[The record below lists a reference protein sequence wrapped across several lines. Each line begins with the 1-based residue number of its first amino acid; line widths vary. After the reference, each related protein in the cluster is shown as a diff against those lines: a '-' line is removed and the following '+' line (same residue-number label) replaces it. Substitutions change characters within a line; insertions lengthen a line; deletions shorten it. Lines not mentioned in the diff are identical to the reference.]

1 MVNACRYRGVKGGS
15 RTVILVSRPPLSVG
29 TYGSISITAYGTGYR
44 ARTLYRDYDGVTRRV
59 ERHGRTKGAA
69 ERALRLALRDRVHV
83 GAEAEITPDT
93 KIAGLAE
100 TWFAEIST
108 QDRSPGTLRA
118 YRDRLDRQII
128 PAFGNLRVRELTTG
142 VVDRHLRAVRDKH
155 GASLAK
161 LCRTVLSGM
170 AGLATRHDALEH
182 NPVRDA
188 GRISPGKPKR
198 VPRALSVTET
208 RELRA
213 WLSNDDKARER
224 DLPDLVDMLLATGLR
239 VGEALAVTWDAV
251 NLSAGTVEVR
261 GTVIRVKGR
270 GLMIKP
276 APKTRAG
283 FRTLLL
289 PSWAVEMLRLRPP
302 GRLDQTVFCSVL
314 GGPRDRDN
322 VIGDLRNALNAAGFE
337 WVTSHT
343 FRRTVATLMDQSG
356 LSARAAADQLGHSHP
371 SLTQDVYYGR
381 RIASTGAAEVLEVLG

>member
-1 MVNACRYRGVKGGS
+1 MIIEG
-15 RTVILVSRPPLSVG
+15 RPPPSVG
-29 TYGSISITAYGTGYR
+29 TYGSMSIAPHGTGYR

-59 ERHGRTKGAA
+59 ERHGQTKGAA
-69 ERALRLALRDRVHV
+69 ERALRLAMRDRMHV

-100 TWFAEIST
+100 TWFAEISA
-108 QDRSPGTLRA
+108 QDRSPGTLRG

-128 PAFGNLRVRELTTG
+128 PALGNLRVRELTTG
-142 VVDRHLRAVRDKH
+142 IVDRHLRAVRGKH
-155 GASLAK
+155 GAALAK

-188 GRISPGKPKR
+188 GRLSPGTPKR
-198 VPRALSVTET
+198 VPRALSVAEI
-208 RELRA
+208 RKLRA
-213 WLSNDDKARER
+213 WLNDDEKARER

-251 NLSAGTVEVR
+251 DLSAGTVEVR
-261 GTVIRVKGR
+261 GTVIRVKGQ
-270 GLMIKP
+270 GLVIKS

-283 FRTLLL
+283 FRTLML
-289 PSWAVEMLRLRPP
+289 PSWAVEMRRLRPP
-302 GRLDQTVFCSVL
+302 GRPDQTVFCSVL
-314 GGPRDRDN
+314 CGLSDRDN
-322 VIGDLRNALNAAGFE
+322 AIGDLRNALNAAGFE
-337 WVTSHT
+337 WVTCHT
-343 FRRTVATLMDQSG
+343 FRPTVATLINQSG

-381 RIASTGAAEVLEVLG
+381 WIAHTGAADVLEVFG